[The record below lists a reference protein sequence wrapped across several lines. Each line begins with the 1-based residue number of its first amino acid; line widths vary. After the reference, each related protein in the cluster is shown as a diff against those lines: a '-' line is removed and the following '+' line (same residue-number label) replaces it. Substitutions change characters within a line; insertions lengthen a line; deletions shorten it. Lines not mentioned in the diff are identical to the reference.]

1 MGEKLGRT
9 KRMGGLLSASQGAAD
24 LPRRLN
30 VHVPLAGQPGTTK
43 NGECLNVSS
52 FTSNGEAELGL
63 EPN

>member
-1 MGEKLGRT
+1 
-9 KRMGGLLSASQGAAD
+9 MGGLLSASQGAAD